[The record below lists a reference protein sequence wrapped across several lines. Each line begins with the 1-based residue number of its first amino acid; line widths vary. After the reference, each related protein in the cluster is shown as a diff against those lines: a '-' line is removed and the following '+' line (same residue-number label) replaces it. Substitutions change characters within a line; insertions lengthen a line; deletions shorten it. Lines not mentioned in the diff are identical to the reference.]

1 MPGQRAPGAADHHQN
16 QKLFRQPHH
25 RQPGGHRIRAAEA
38 IAIKSVNRDDL
49 LISRYRLE
57 ALADDCCRVTLSVQG
72 RNEKS
77 KLKTWNY
84 WVMSLPVFRSG
95 ARKRLAIQLQ
105 RLKGIHPG
113 RRRRPMIV
121 VQSPLKR
128 DFIIS
133 LLDGN
138 TIQSVSFKLVKQEGM
153 NMYFEHSGDGGNGS
167 QSCQGNH

>member
-1 MPGQRAPGAADHHQN
+1 LLPIGTILSKGVNSMVSNSITIPRDIETVWNTIEAEFRKAFKCQGKELLGRRTTIKTRSYFGSPITVSQEVIEYAP
-16 QKLFRQPHH
+16 R
-25 RQPGGHRIRAAEA
+25 EA
-38 IAIKSVNRDDL
+38 IAIKSVNRDDV

-105 RLKGIHPG
+105 RLKE
-113 RRRRPMIV
+113 
-121 VQSPLKR
+121 
-128 DFIIS
+128 FI
-133 LLDGN
+133 LAG
-138 TIQSVSFKLVKQEGM
+138 
-153 NMYFEHSGDGGNGS
+153 GDGP
-167 QSCQGNH
+167 